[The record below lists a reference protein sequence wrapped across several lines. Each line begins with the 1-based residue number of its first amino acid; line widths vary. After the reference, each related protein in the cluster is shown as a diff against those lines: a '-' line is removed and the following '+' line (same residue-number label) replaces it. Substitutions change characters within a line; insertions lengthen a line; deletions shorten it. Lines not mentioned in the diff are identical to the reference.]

1 MKRIKMVV
9 SVILSVALV
18 FIMVGCGASS
28 SSDPGDAATGDTTGD
43 TASDTAGDTAG
54 DTKAPAGEPEFV
66 FTFADYNPEEN
77 QIGKFEKEAFAYIES
92 ESGGRIKIDPYWNGT
107 LLEAGD
113 TWAGTGEGL
122 ADISFY
128 YITLTPGVQSV
139 GEIFT
144 QYYTYKAPNMVD
156 MLKGYRQVLDEIPEI
171 QEEANKANL
180 EILDVLAPSGGV
192 YAMTKDRDIKT
203 PADMKGMTVMAQ
215 GRYNDVLPKVG
226 ASGISLPPSEW
237 YTSLE
242 RGVIDALSMNWS
254 GIRAFGIEEMADYY
268 VTFGDNGGLY
278 CGGQAFL
285 MNLDK
290 WNKLPEDLQKIV
302 RDGFRLGNDGLAA
315 YDSEDSVT
323 VAKEVAATEGKVVHH
338 IDEAD
343 MAPWYELAQQSADL
357 WIADITKKG
366 YDGKTVWDKFTSIM
380 ESV

>member
-1 MKRIKMVV
+1 MKRLKVITSVLLVV
-9 SVILSVALV
+9 TLV
-18 FIMVGCGASS
+18 FLMVGCGKS
-28 SSDPGDAATGDTTGD
+28 TQTDTTG
-43 TASDTAGDTAG
+43 DTAGDTAG
-54 DTKAPAGEPEFV
+54 DTKAPAGEPEYT
-66 FTFADYNPEEN
+66 FTFANYNPEEN

-156 MLKGYRQVLDEIPEI
+156 TLKGYRQVLEGIPEI
-171 QEEANKANL
+171 QEEANAANL

-192 YAMTKDRDIKT
+192 YAMTKDHDLKV

-215 GRYNDVLPKVG
+215 GRYNDVLPSVG
-226 ASGISLPPSEW
+226 ASGVSLPPSDW

-254 GIRAFGIEEMADYY
+254 GMRAFGIEELADYY
-268 VTFGDNGGLY
+268 VSFGDNGGLY
-278 CGGQAFL
+278 CGGQAYL

-290 WNKLPEDLQKIV
+290 WKALPEDLQKIV
-302 RDGFRLGNDGLAA
+302 KDGFRLGNDGLAA

-323 VAKEVAATEGKVVHH
+323 VAEEIAATDGKVVHH
-338 IDEAD
+338 VDEAN
-343 MAPWYELAQQSADL
+343 MGPWYELAQQSADL

-366 YDGKTVWDKFTSIM
+366 YDGKAVWEKFTSIM
-380 ESV
+380 ENV